1 MELYSQTV
9 NPHHLKGVAS
19 CRRGPCGSCSRNPSG
34 PKSLGPRCSSPRCPS
49 RSRNCCGRA
58 VKGREV
64 GRNWENFGGKVWS
77 EQMWCIFECFG
88 WFQMIL
94 AATLR
99 ATLSMVLSCQSAGLG
114 QFYQQVLRARWTTIK
129 WRRNSTNGFKN
140 QILGFINDHEMRI
153 CSVVQPTEQ
162 LAGFKDP
169 LLGIQPYTG
178 QSSIFKRSILQ
189 LPVGFSPRL
198 DLFLPDGELPA
209 WFLAG
214 FFSKILLMFV
224 EFPGSSHLFH
234 KLGTHPLRG

>member
-1 MELYSQTV
+1 
-9 NPHHLKGVAS
+9 
-19 CRRGPCGSCSRNPSG
+19 
-34 PKSLGPRCSSPRCPS
+34 
-49 RSRNCCGRA
+49 
-58 VKGREV
+58 
-64 GRNWENFGGKVWS
+64 
-77 EQMWCIFECFG
+77 
-88 WFQMIL
+88 
-94 AATLR
+94 
-99 ATLSMVLSCQSAGLG
+99 
-114 QFYQQVLRARWTTIK
+114 
-129 WRRNSTNGFKN
+129 
-140 QILGFINDHEMRI
+140 MRI

-162 LAGFKDP
+162 LAGFKEL

-198 DLFLPDGELPA
+198 DLFLPHGELPA